1 MKSFQSKVLKA
12 DEKETLFLIANAYLE
27 VIQRFLS
34 QRKDFDFQQFYDDA
48 KALFEEN
55 GVMFFTLNASE
66 GFYTYHLFVYL
77 LWVK

>member
-12 DEKETLFLIANAYLE
+12 DEKETLFLITNAYLE

-34 QRKDFDFQQFYDDA
+34 QRKDFDYQKFYDDA

-55 GVMFFTLNASE
+55 GFL
-66 GFYTYHLFVYL
+66 GGD
-77 LWVK
+77 